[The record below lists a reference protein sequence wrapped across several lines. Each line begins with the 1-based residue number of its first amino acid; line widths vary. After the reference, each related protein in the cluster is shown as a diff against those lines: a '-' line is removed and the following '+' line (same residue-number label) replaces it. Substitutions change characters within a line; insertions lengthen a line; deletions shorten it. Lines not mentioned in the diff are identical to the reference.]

1 MHFCTRC
8 GNPRDTGV
16 ALCAW
21 CGTRFNDPDADHPV
35 GGADDVTRVDL
46 REPYQEPQPT
56 IWDYGVPRAP
66 ESSQWA
72 ASPTIQDHEAPLLP
86 GFDFG
91 EQAAPAHGYYPEPQ
105 QVQAGPWVPPPRQ
118 PVGLSP
124 SAASAPGGSRPG
136 GHRRPS
142 QGRPGGTLVAAGVLL
157 VLALGG
163 GAYALTSA
171 LTGHPGRPS
180 AQVGPV
186 TAPTTPAARTSSLPS
201 ATPPVATPART
212 PRPASTPVTAAT
224 TAPPATAPAA
234 SVPAQGTPSSEPP
247 DTEPPS
253 ASASP
258 SAGTPAPPAPG
269 TTTVAATAAARAS
282 AAEAGVAQ
290 FLSDYFTAINHR
302 DYQAYVALL
311 DPAQAARETAA
322 RFAAGYGSTTDSD
335 ATLTWIADLGRGREA
350 ASVTFIS
357 HQARSA
363 SPDHSS
369 CDVWR
374 ITLYLT
380 PSDGGY
386 LMRRPPPG
394 YEAHVRSCS

>member
-8 GNPRDTGV
+8 GNPRDT
-16 ALCAW
+16 AATLCAW

-35 GGADDVTRVDL
+35 GGADDATRVDL
-46 REPYQEPQPT
+46 GEPYREPQPT

-66 ESSQWA
+66 GSSQWA
-72 ASPTIQDHEAPLLP
+72 ASPTIQDYEAPLLP
-86 GFDFG
+86 GLGFG
-91 EQAAPAHGYYPEPQ
+91 EQAAPSHGYYPEPQ
-105 QVQAGPWVPPPRQ
+105 QVQADPWVPLPRQ
-118 PVGLSP
+118 PVSLPPDGP
-124 SAASAPGGSRPG
+124 RPG

-142 QGRPGGTLVAAGVLL
+142 QGRPRGTLVAAGALL

-163 GAYALTSA
+163 GAYALASA

-180 AQVGPV
+180 AQGGPV
-186 TAPTTPAARTSSLPS
+186 TAPTIPAARTSPLPG
-201 ATPPVATPART
+201 ATAPVATQVHT
-212 PRPASTPVTAAT
+212 PRPASASTTTQPPTAPVT
-224 TAPPATAPAA
+224 TAPVTTAPAQ
-234 SVPAQGTPSSEPP
+234 VTPSSEPP

-258 SAGTPAPPAPG
+258 PSAPG

-282 AAEAGVAQ
+282 AAEPGVAQ
-290 FLSDYFTAINHR
+290 FLADYFTAINHH

-322 RFAAGYGSTTDSD
+322 RFGAGYGTTTDSD
-335 ATLTWIADLGRGREA
+335 ATLTWIAGLGQGREA
-350 ASVTFIS
+350 AWVTFTS
-357 HQARSA
+357 HQAPSA

-374 ITLYLT
+374 ITLYLN
-380 PSDGGY
+380 PSGGGY
-386 LMRRPPPG
+386 LIRRPPPG
-394 YEAHVRSCS
+394 YAAHVRSCS